1 MIKKTKKAKEN
12 PEEENTR
19 ETENKE
25 QDKSQVDQVTAG
37 VKEEEQNEDAVRDVE
52 DEDVS
57 RRSPNVVNM
66 PLAAQR
72 PLIRQ
77 DTVDSQSGPGT
88 SSIPHKQQSQQL
100 IQDDEKTPDKESPK
114 GLLIR
119 AFVFVV
125 KTFLSC
131 LNSFCITIRIKT
143 ILLS

>member
-12 PEEENTR
+12 PEENTR

-37 VKEEEQNEDAVRDVE
+37 VKEEEQNEDAVKDVV

-114 GLLIR
+114 G
-119 AFVFVV
+119 
-125 KTFLSC
+125 
-131 LNSFCITIRIKT
+131 
-143 ILLS
+143 

>member
-1 MIKKTKKAKEN
+1 MIKKTKKVKEN
-12 PEEENTR
+12 AEEENTR

-37 VKEEEQNEDAVRDVE
+37 VKEEEQNEDAVKDVE

-100 IQDDEKTPDKESPK
+100 IQDDEKTLDKESPK
-114 GLLIR
+114 G
-119 AFVFVV
+119 
-125 KTFLSC
+125 
-131 LNSFCITIRIKT
+131 
-143 ILLS
+143 

>member
-37 VKEEEQNEDAVRDVE
+37 VKEEEQNEDAVKDVE

-57 RRSPNVVNM
+57 RISPNVVNM

-100 IQDDEKTPDKESPK
+100 LQDDEKTPDKESPK
-114 GLLIR
+114 G
-119 AFVFVV
+119 
-125 KTFLSC
+125 
-131 LNSFCITIRIKT
+131 
-143 ILLS
+143 

>member
-1 MIKKTKKAKEN
+1 MIKKTKKVKEN
-12 PEEENTR
+12 AEEENTR

-37 VKEEEQNEDAVRDVE
+37 VKEEEQNEDAVKDVE

-114 GLLIR
+114 G
-119 AFVFVV
+119 
-125 KTFLSC
+125 
-131 LNSFCITIRIKT
+131 
-143 ILLS
+143 

>member
-1 MIKKTKKAKEN
+1 MIKKTKKPKEN
-12 PEEENTR
+12 PEEENTK
-19 ETENKE
+19 EAENKE
-25 QDKSQVDQVTAG
+25 HDKSQVDQVTAG
-37 VKEEEQNEDAVRDVE
+37 VKEEEQNEDAVKDVE

-114 GLLIR
+114 G
-119 AFVFVV
+119 
-125 KTFLSC
+125 
-131 LNSFCITIRIKT
+131 
-143 ILLS
+143 

>member
-12 PEEENTR
+12 PEELENTK
-19 ETENKE
+19 EAENKE
-25 QDKSQVDQVTAG
+25 HDKSQVDQVTAG
-37 VKEEEQNEDAVRDVE
+37 VKEEEQNEDAVKDVE

-100 IQDDEKTPDKESPK
+100 IQDEEKTPDKESPK
-114 GLLIR
+114 G
-119 AFVFVV
+119 
-125 KTFLSC
+125 
-131 LNSFCITIRIKT
+131 
-143 ILLS
+143 

>member
-12 PEEENTR
+12 PEEENTI
-19 ETENKE
+19 EAENKE
-25 QDKSQVDQVTAG
+25 HDKSQVDQVTAG
-37 VKEEEQNEDAVRDVE
+37 VKEEEQNEDAVKDVE

-100 IQDDEKTPDKESPK
+100 IQDDEKTPNKESPK
-114 GLLIR
+114 G
-119 AFVFVV
+119 
-125 KTFLSC
+125 
-131 LNSFCITIRIKT
+131 
-143 ILLS
+143 

>member
-1 MIKKTKKAKEN
+1 MIKKTKKVKEN
-12 PEEENTR
+12 AEEENTR

-25 QDKSQVDQVTAG
+25 KDESQVDQVTAA
-37 VKEEEQNEDAVRDVE
+37 VKEEEQNEDAVKDVE

-114 GLLIR
+114 G
-119 AFVFVV
+119 
-125 KTFLSC
+125 
-131 LNSFCITIRIKT
+131 
-143 ILLS
+143 

>member
-12 PEEENTR
+12 PEELENTK
-19 ETENKE
+19 EAENKE
-25 QDKSQVDQVTAG
+25 RDKSQVIQVTAG
-37 VKEEEQNEDAVRDVE
+37 VKEGEQNEDAVKDVE
-52 DEDVS
+52 DEGVS

-114 GLLIR
+114 G
-119 AFVFVV
+119 
-125 KTFLSC
+125 
-131 LNSFCITIRIKT
+131 
-143 ILLS
+143 

>member
-1 MIKKTKKAKEN
+1 MIKKTKKVKEN
-12 PEEENTR
+12 AEEENTR

-37 VKEEEQNEDAVRDVE
+37 VKEEEQNEDAVKDVE

-77 DTVDSQSGPGT
+77 DTIDSQSGPGT

-114 GLLIR
+114 G
-119 AFVFVV
+119 
-125 KTFLSC
+125 
-131 LNSFCITIRIKT
+131 
-143 ILLS
+143 

>member
-1 MIKKTKKAKEN
+1 MIKKTKKVKEN
-12 PEEENTR
+12 AEEENTR

-37 VKEEEQNEDAVRDVE
+37 VKEEEQNEDAVKDVE

-57 RRSPNVVNM
+57 RRSPNVVNI

-77 DTVDSQSGPGT
+77 DTIDSQSGPGT

-100 IQDDEKTPDKESPK
+100 IQDDEKTPEKESPK
-114 GLLIR
+114 G
-119 AFVFVV
+119 
-125 KTFLSC
+125 
-131 LNSFCITIRIKT
+131 
-143 ILLS
+143 

>member
-12 PEEENTR
+12 PEEENIR

-37 VKEEEQNEDAVRDVE
+37 VKEEEQNEDAVKDVE

-77 DTVDSQSGPGT
+77 DAVDSQSGPGT

-114 GLLIR
+114 G
-119 AFVFVV
+119 
-125 KTFLSC
+125 
-131 LNSFCITIRIKT
+131 
-143 ILLS
+143 